1 MSGVLVDPFAARP
14 RFRQPCAEDLAVARP
29 SVTTDQTNQDVLEV
43 FAVHRDLACLPVT
56 EDDRPI
62 GLINRS
68 IFLSQMSKPYH
79 RELYNRKSCIAF
91 MDKEPLVVDAAMSI
105 DALTFRAVEYGE
117 KALAD
122 GFIIARDGKFVGLG
136 QGLQLM
142 RVVADMQAERNR
154 QIMHSIDYASTIQR
168 AMLRTSREML
178 ATTLPDAALVWEPRD
193 VVGGDFYHFAAFEDG
208 WFAALADCTGH
219 GVPGAFMTLI
229 ASSLLTQAIEQQG
242 PRDPGALLMAVNR
255 GIKQMLGQMPGQMGS
270 QLEGHAGT
278 SASDDGMDA
287 AFFWFDN
294 ATRQLT
300 FAGAKS
306 ALFVLQPGDAEGEM
320 LNGARIG
327 VGYVDTD
334 MDFAWQNSTVPT
346 RTGTLVFVT
355 TDGLIDQIGGPK
367 EIAFGK
373 RRMREAIRASRDA
386 PAVQISQAVLE
397 VHRAWQGPHRRRDD
411 LTFFC
416 FRAR

>member
-1 MSGVLVDPFAARP
+1 MPDVPVNSHLARS
-14 RFRQPCAEDLAVARP
+14 RFRQPCAEDLCVATP
-29 SVTTDQTNQDVLEV
+29 SVTTEQNNQEVLDV
-43 FAVHRDLACLPVT
+43 FGKHRDLDSLPVT
-56 EDDRPI
+56 ENDTPI
-62 GLINRS
+62 GLINRA
-68 IFLSQMSKPYH
+68 IFMSQMSKPYH

-105 DALTFRAVEYGE
+105 EALTFKAVEYGE

-122 GFIIARDGKFVGLG
+122 GFIIARDGRFLG
-136 QGLQLM
+136 IGHGLQLM
-142 RVVADMQAERNR
+142 RVVADMQAEKNR

-168 AMLRTSREML
+168 SMLRPSREAL
-178 ATTLPDAALVWEPRD
+178 ARTLGDAGLVWEPRD

-219 GVPGAFMTLI
+219 GVPGAFLTLI
-229 ASSLLTQAIEQQG
+229 SSSILIQAIEQRG

-255 GIKQMLGQMPGQMGS
+255 GIKQMLGQIDGDDETETPGS
-270 QLEGHAGT
+270 N
-278 SASDDGMDA
+278 DGMDA

-294 ATRQLT
+294 TSRRLV

-306 ALFVLQPGDAEGEM
+306 ALFVLQPGEEEGEIVDGERM
-320 LNGARIG
+320 G
-327 VGYVDTD
+327 VGYVDTG
-334 MDFAWQNSTVPT
+334 MDFAWQNRVVQTQPGSV
-346 RTGTLVFVT
+346 VFVT

-373 RRMREAIRASRDA
+373 RRIREAIRASRDA
-386 PAVQISQAVLE
+386 SAAQINEAVLDQY
-397 VHRAWQGPHRRRDD
+397 RAWQGHHRRRDD

-416 FRAR
+416 FRVQ

>member
-1 MSGVLVDPFAARP
+1 MSDVPAGSSGVETRAGRA
-14 RFRQPCAEDLAVARP
+14 RFRQPCAEDLCAATP
-29 SVTTDQTNQDVLEV
+29 SVTTEQTNQDVLDV
-43 FAVHRDLACLPVT
+43 FGKHRDLDSLPVT

-62 GLINRS
+62 GLINRA
-68 IFLSQMSKPYH
+68 IFMSQMSKPYH

-105 DALTFRAVEYGE
+105 EALTFKAVEYGE

-122 GFIIARDGKFVGLG
+122 GFIIARDGHFLGLG
-136 QGLQLM
+136 RGLQLM
-142 RVVADMQAERNR
+142 RVVADMQAEKNR
-154 QIMHSIDYASTIQR
+154 QIMHSIDYASIIQR
-168 AMLRTSREML
+168 SMLRPSREAM
-178 ATTLPDAALVWEPRD
+178 ARTLGDAGLVWEPRD

-229 ASSLLTQAIEQQG
+229 ASSILTQAIEQRG

-255 GIKQMLGQMPGQMGS
+255 GIKQMLGQVECNGDTPES
-270 QLEGHAGT
+270 N
-278 SASDDGMDA
+278 DGLDA

-294 ATRQLT
+294 ASRRLS

-306 ALFVLQPGDAEGEM
+306 SLFVLHAGDDDGEM
-320 LNGARIG
+320 VDGERMGA
-327 VGYVDTD
+327 GYVDTG
-334 MDFAWQNSTVPT
+334 MDFAWRNRTVQTAP
-346 RTGTLVFVT
+346 GSLVFVT
-355 TDGLIDQIGGPK
+355 TDGLVDQIGGPK

-373 RRMREAIRASRDA
+373 RRIREAVRAARLE
-386 PAVQISQAVLE
+386 PAARINQAVLAQYG
-397 VHRAWQGPHRRRDD
+397 AWQGQQSRRDD

-416 FRAR
+416 FRVQ

>member
-1 MSGVLVDPFAARP
+1 MSGFLVDSSAARP
-14 RFRQPCAEDLAVARP
+14 RFRQPCAEDLAVPTP
-29 SVTTDQTNQDVLEV
+29 SVTTDQTNQEVLEV
-43 FAVHRDLACLPVT
+43 FAMHRDLACLPVT
-56 EDDRPI
+56 EDGKPI

-91 MDKEPLVVDAAMSI
+91 MDKEPLIVDAQMSI
-105 DALTFRAVEYGE
+105 DALTFRTVEYGE

-122 GFIIARDGKFVGLG
+122 GFIIARDGQFIGLG

-168 AMLRTSREML
+168 AMLRTSRESL
-178 ATTLPDAALVWEPRD
+178 AATLSDAALVWEPRD

-229 ASSLLTQAIEQQG
+229 ASSLLTQALEQLG

-255 GIKQMLGQMPGQMGS
+255 GIKQMLGQTDRAPRQMPDAS
-270 QLEGHAGT
+270 E
-278 SASDDGMDA
+278 SDDGLDA

-294 ATRQLT
+294 ATRTLT

-306 ALFVLQPGDAEGEM
+306 SLFVLQPGDADGEM
-320 LNGARIG
+320 INGARMG
-327 VGYVDTD
+327 VGYVGTA
-334 MDFAWQNSTVPT
+334 MDFAWDNAAVPT

-373 RRMREAIRASRDA
+373 RRMRDAICAHRDA
-386 PAVQISQAVLE
+386 PATHIADAVLD
-397 VHRAWQGPHRRRDD
+397 VHRGWQGQQRRRDD

-416 FRAR
+416 FRAQ

>member
-1 MSGVLVDPFAARP
+1 MAT
-14 RFRQPCAEDLAVARP
+14 P
-29 SVTTDQTNQDVLEV
+29 SVTTDHTNQDVLEV

-122 GFIIARDGKFVGLG
+122 GFIIARDGRFLGLG

-168 AMLRTSREML
+168 AMLRTSRETL
-178 ATTLPDAALVWEPRD
+178 ANILPDAALVWEPRE
-193 VVGGDFYHFAAFEDG
+193 VVGGDFYHFAAFQDG

-229 ASSLLTQAIEQQG
+229 ASSLLTQALEQQG
-242 PRDPGALLMAVNR
+242 PRDPGALMMAVNR
-255 GIKQMLGQMPGQMGS
+255 GIKQMLGQRD
-270 QLEGHAGT
+270 GHAGGT
-278 SASDDGMDA
+278 AESNDGMDA
-287 AFFWFDN
+287 AFLWFDN

-300 FAGAKS
+300 FAGARC
-306 ALFVLQPGDAEGEM
+306 ALFVLQPGDPDGEM
-320 LNGARIG
+320 VDGARMG

-334 MDFAWQNSTVPT
+334 MDFAWQNRIVPMPS
-346 RTGTLVFVT
+346 GCVVFVT

-367 EIAFGK
+367 DIAFGK
-373 RRMREAIRASRDA
+373 RRMREAIRTCRDA
-386 PAVQISQAVLE
+386 PAAQISQTVLK
-397 VHRAWQGPHRRRDD
+397 VHRAWQGEHRRRDN

>member
-1 MSGVLVDPFAARP
+1 MSDVPADTSRVESRAARS
-14 RFRQPCAEDLAVARP
+14 RFRQPCAEDLCVATP
-29 SVTTDQTNQDVLEV
+29 SVTTEQTNQDVLDV
-43 FAVHRDLACLPVT
+43 FGRHRDLDSLPVT

-62 GLINRS
+62 GLINRA
-68 IFLSQMSKPYH
+68 IFMSQMSKPYH

-105 DALTFRAVEYGE
+105 EALTFKAVEYGE

-122 GFIIARDGKFVGLG
+122 GFIIARDGRFVGLG
-136 QGLQLM
+136 RGLQLM
-142 RVVADMQAERNR
+142 RVVADMQAEKNR
-154 QIMHSIDYASTIQR
+154 QIMHSIDYASIIQR
-168 AMLRTSREML
+168 SMLRPSREAM
-178 ATTLPDAALVWEPRD
+178 ARTLGDAGLVWEPRD

-229 ASSLLTQAIEQQG
+229 ASSILTQAIEQRG

-255 GIKQMLGQMPGQMGS
+255 GIKQMLGQV
-270 QLEGHAGT
+270 ERY
-278 SASDDGMDA
+278 SDTAESNDGLDA

-294 ATRQLT
+294 ASRQLC

-306 ALFVLQPGDAEGEM
+306 ALFVLHPGDEDGEMVEGERM
-320 LNGARIG
+320 GA
-327 VGYVDTD
+327 GYVDTG
-334 MDFAWQNSTVPT
+334 MDFAWQNRLVPT
-346 RTGTLVFVT
+346 RPGSVVFVT

-373 RRMREAIRASRDA
+373 RRIREAVRASRHE
-386 PAVQISQAVLE
+386 PAARINQAVLE
-397 VHRAWQGPHRRRDD
+397 QYSAWQGQQNRRDD

-416 FRAR
+416 FRVQ